1 MMMARQQLLELLYK
15 NTTFTHL
22 FLLVL
27 CLYCRTLKIYFVK
40 KFPNFV
46 LGLLRSQNGKENIF
60 VVVVVVDRFRKMAYF
75 IACSKTN
82 DATHIVDLFFK

>member
-1 MMMARQQLLELLYK
+1 MMLARQQLLELLYK

-22 FLLVL
+22 YLLVL
-27 CLYCRTLKIYFVK
+27 CLYCRTLKIYFMK

-46 LGLLRSQNGKENIF
+46 LGLMKSQNGKDNIF
-60 VVVVVVDRFRKMAYF
+60 VVDRFRKMAHF

-82 DATHIVDLFFK
+82 DATHIADFFFK